1 MRESIQIF
9 PHSFH
14 FTLRDRC
21 QIANKT
27 KKQRFMLF
35 YLDFCRVCYFFFCS
49 LFAPSLLCSFF
60 FLVTYFLLYF
70 IGRWRC
76 RHYEHSLN
84 IHNHL
89 TKTFTKHLQY
99 IWPLHNA
106 TSIERFSVY
115 ILFLSFFYFFHFIFL
130 SYACTVRFISFV
142 LTEIH
147 CICIKFAL
155 FSLHTSCLL
164 NFVSPAVTPVVFP
177 SWPCLERSLRVEN
190 RTNANRKSQH

>member
-60 FLVTYFLLYF
+60 FSYLFSVIFHWPLTLSSLRTFAEHTQSLDQNIHETSPVHLTLTQCHFNRTIFCIHSISFLFLL
-70 IGRWRC
+70 
-76 RHYEHSLN
+76 
-84 IHNHL
+84 
-89 TKTFTKHLQY
+89 
-99 IWPLHNA
+99 
-106 TSIERFSVY
+106 FS
-115 ILFLSFFYFFHFIFL
+115 FYF
-130 SYACTVRFISFV
+130 SFV
-142 LTEIH
+142 RLY
-147 CICIKFAL
+147 CPFYLICFDRN
-155 FSLHTSCLL
+155 SLYLH
-164 NFVSPAVTPVVFP
+164 
-177 SWPCLERSLRVEN
+177 
-190 RTNANRKSQH
+190 